1 MARRGRVLRSE
12 CTRLRADLRASSAAQ
27 HLQRK
32 LQVLFVQVPARSNA
46 MQEVKRLEGAGERA
60 GLCRRAWTKKK
71 AHGPAEPMR
80 AARPGFNPRADLFA
94 FCFYSPKPRPSVVR
108 FPPTA
113 TTNRLQ
119 GSLGVGFQRL
129 AGWGVIRSRC
139 GCGTGGGASNSTHCV
154 LHCGSHDA
162 TQHCQLLGGSS
173 PEWQT
178 AW

>member
-1 MARRGRVLRSE
+1 MGGTVKSRVAGSPWGKTLVAAAAAAAVSVVGDGFCMARRGRVLRSE

-60 GLCRRAWTKKK
+60 SLCRRAWTKKK

-94 FCFYSPKPRPSVVR
+94 FCFYSPTARPSVVR

-113 TTNRLQ
+113 TTNRLK

-129 AGWGVIRSRC
+129 AGWGVIRSLY
-139 GCGTGGGASNSTHCV
+139 GGH
-154 LHCGSHDA
+154 
-162 TQHCQLLGGSS
+162 
-173 PEWQT
+173 
-178 AW
+178 